1 MRPRLASCFVA
12 TFLCPAVICSV
23 TSHAAETDSEGYV
36 PLFNGKDLTGWQTT
50 GNWVV
55 EDDGVVALKPKPG
68 KRGIFS
74 YRLFL
79 WTKRTYRDFILDL
92 EFKLA
97 EGGDSSVFL
106 RSRSLGR
113 FIEVEVS
120 DSYGKEGP
128 LTTDDCGAV
137 QKVTPPSKNMA
148 KPPGQWNRMMITC
161 NGSQVQVELNGEQV
175 VDLDYAKLERTAP
188 SSGSIGLQDWG
199 HPVWFR
205 NVRIKELD

>member
-1 MRPRLASCFVA
+1 MLPRSASYLVA
-12 TFLCPAVICSV
+12 TVFTAALMGPL
-23 TSHAAETDSEGYV
+23 TSHAADSSKDGFIN
-36 PLFNGKDLTGWQTT
+36 LFNGKDLTGWKTT

-55 EDDGVVALKPKPG
+55 EEDGVIALNPKPG

-79 WTKRTYRDFILDL
+79 WTKRSFSDFILDL

-97 EGGDSSVFL
+97 KGGDSSVFL
-106 RSRSLGR
+106 RSQSLGR
-113 FIEVEVS
+113 FIEVEVT
-120 DSYGKEGP
+120 DSHGKQGP

-148 KPPGQWNRMMITC
+148 KPAGQWNRMIITC
-161 NGSQVQVELNGEQV
+161 KGTQLQVELNGEQV
-175 VDLDYAKLERTAP
+175 VDLDYDTLERNVP
-188 SSGSIGLQDWG
+188 NSGKIGLQDWG

-205 NVRIKELD
+205 NVRIKLLK